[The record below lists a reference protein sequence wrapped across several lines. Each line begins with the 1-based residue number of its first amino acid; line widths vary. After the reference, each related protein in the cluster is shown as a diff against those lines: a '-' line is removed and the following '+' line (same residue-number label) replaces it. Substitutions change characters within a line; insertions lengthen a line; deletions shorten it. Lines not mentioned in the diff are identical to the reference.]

1 MLGRPMMAIRC
12 RLAVAA
18 VMLAVSTSG
27 VWACD
32 DAHEE
37 MALAAARE
45 AVKAARIAAQ
55 QPPAEPAGALAP
67 GQAEATSVASAEP
80 RSTYP
85 QVAAEPTSPLA
96 R

>member
-1 MLGRPMMAIRC
+1 MAIRC

-45 AVKAARIAAQ
+45 AVKAARIAAHQ
-55 QPPAEPAGALAP
+55 QPAERA
-67 GQAEATSVASAEP
+67 GQAEATSVASAQLQ
-80 RSTYP
+80 SAHP
-85 QVAAEPTSPLA
+85 QVVAEPASPLA